1 MRILGFPGQDPVGT
15 TNSFS
20 TIQPITGTSP
30 VATSPTDTLTFT
42 SSDGSL
48 EIEGTAGTDTIDFR
62 VVGGGGGAPSSATYL
77 TLSID
82 AGLSNER
89 VFTPGTSLTATDG
102 GAGGNYSLNTIQDIR
117 TSASPTFTGLTLSGL
132 TTGSVLFSNAGVIS
146 QDNSRFFWDNTNKGL
161 AIGKGTVTF
170 TLNSV
175 TFQSRL
181 AVAVEDLFYQ
191 NTRFEYY
198 NDFFSGP
205 IYMTRARG
213 TLASPTILTAGDI
226 ISTLAGGGYTGSGV
240 VGYQLACSINFG
252 TDSAG
257 TVSTTSM
264 PGLMTFNVTP
274 NGSTTLAEAMRI
286 ANDKVVTM
294 AAYGAGLSQFS
305 SSGVISSL
313 APGTSGN
320 VALSNGTAW
329 TSATLSTAGIAPNTA
344 SYVVIGASAAL
355 TAERVLTAGTAISIT
370 DGGANSTVTIANT
383 GVTSLAATANQTTVS
398 GATGAVTIGT
408 VQSIGTGSSPT
419 FSGLTLSSLTQNSI
433 LFAGS
438 GGVIDQSATS
448 FVYDKSND
456 RMALGQS
463 ATTVRV
469 NSNVLNIKMTIDSSG
484 GSDSVVANFHKH
496 ATTTESLIYL
506 MRSRG
511 TNASPNIVQNGD
523 VLGSVV
529 AAGYT
534 GNSTV
539 GYQEAGGL
547 YVEVS
552 ASGTVST
559 TSMPS
564 TLKLKVTADSSVTPA
579 TALEIASNKTLTLSA
594 YGAGLAQFSSAG
606 VISSLAPGSS
616 GNIAQSNGTAW
627 VSNSLSTAGIATNTP
642 QYLTLAASA
651 DLTNERVFTPGT
663 SLTATDGGAGGN
675 YSLNTIQDIRTSASP
690 QFTGLTLSGLTS
702 TGVLYNVS
710 GVITTESV
718 FTYDQT
724 NNILFVP
731 EIAGGS
737 TTSSN
742 LMVSAYSNTFAD
754 TNTGRIQF
762 MERMVFDQSFTPTG
776 SGGVFSDVVLSF
788 AGTITSALGI
798 NISPSIQD
806 TRTLR
811 YSTSQTVSA
820 FWTFSAATTYTPTTA
835 VTDTASFTQ
844 FAGFVS
850 RPKYAPDIS
859 SGTAQTDALIGFA
872 SGPLTRLL
880 NAGTSKV
887 TSVTCF
893 GTYVTPLILANDF
906 EAVTITNLYHFRAN
920 NPVSTTTTLTN
931 NIGIYIPALNLG
943 TNRYGYYS
951 DLTAS
956 ANYWDIY
963 SAGGAQ
969 SSHEGLFKFGD
980 NVAPTALVHTTGS
993 TTARASMRIEA
1004 GTAPTSPNS
1013 GDIWHDST
1021 RQCLMVSCASLTQG
1035 ITKIGFAQ
1043 TANANIKTS
1052 AVETTLIGTGIGTKT
1067 LPANFLTVGKTIKVR
1082 MWGFYGTKASPV
1094 GAFTIRF
1101 KYGSTT
1107 LVTLSPTLT
1116 VSLTNQAF
1124 NLEFELTCRTTGA
1137 TGTVFAQG
1145 EGDFFTSATA
1155 AGIVTGVTTA
1165 TTTINTTASNAI
1177 DVTAQWATSNASN
1190 TITSTNYTMEIL
1202 Y

>member
-1 MRILGFPGQDPVGT
+1 MPFDFTEGGT
-15 TNSFS
+15 SGGSSDSFK
-20 TIQPITGTSP
+20 TIQVDNGTNP

-42 SSDGSL
+42 SSDGSVV
-48 EIEGTAGTDTIDFR
+48 ITGNSATDTVDFT
-62 VVGGGGGAPSSATYL
+62 VVAAGGGDVDGPASSTDNAIARFDGTTGKL
-77 TLSID
+77 IQNSVATLSD
-82 AGLSNER
+82 AGLLSTADVTVTNLTSGSV
-89 VFTPGTSLTATDG
+89 VFAGTG
-102 GAGGNYSLNTIQDIR
+102 GAL
-117 TSASPTFTGLTLSGL
+117 
-132 TTGSVLFSNAGVIS
+132 S
-146 QDNSRFFWDNTNKGL
+146 QDNSNFFYDNTNDGL
-161 AIGKGTVTF
+161 IIGDSSLSVNI
-170 TLNSV
+170 NSV
-175 TFQSRL
+175 AFTSKLVTKVQ
-181 AVAVEDLFYQ
+181 DLFIQ
-191 NTRFEYY
+191 MARFEYY
-198 NDFFSGP
+198 NDFFSAP
-205 IYMTRARG
+205 FYFLRARNSK
-213 TLASPTILTAGDI
+213 ASPNILTSGDI
-226 ISTLAGGGYTGSGV
+226 IATIAALGYTGNST
-240 VGYQLACSINFG
+240 VGYQQAATINLG
-252 TDSAG
+252 TDTG
-257 TVSTTSM
+257 TISTTSM
-264 PGLMTFNVTP
+264 PGRITFNVSP
-274 NGSTTLAEAMRI
+274 DGSTTPAEALRI
-286 ANDKVVTM
+286 SQDKTLTA
-294 AAYGAGLSQFS
+294 AAYGAGLAQFS
-305 SSGVISSL
+305 SAGVVSSL

-320 VALSNGTAW
+320 IALSNGSAW
-329 TSATLSTAGIAPNTA
+329 TSSSLSSAGIATNTP
-344 SYVVIGASAAL
+344 SYVTLATSADLAN
-355 TAERVLTAGTAISIT
+355 ERVLTAGTAISIT
-370 DGGANSTVTIANT
+370 DAGAGSTVTIANT
-383 GVTSLAATANQTTVS
+383 GVTSLTATANQTTVS
-398 GATGAVTIGT
+398 AATGAITIGT
-408 VQSIGTGSSPT
+408 VQSIGTGSSPQFT
-419 FSGLTLSSLTQNSI
+419 GLTLSGLTQNSI

-438 GGVIDQSATS
+438 GGLIDQSATS
-448 FVYDKSND
+448 FIYDKSAD
-456 RMALGQS
+456 RMALGQT

-469 NSNVLNIKMTIDSSG
+469 NSNVLNVKMTVDSSG
-484 GSDSVVANFHKH
+484 GTDTVVANFHKH

-1043 TANANIKTS
+1043 TANANINTS

>member
-1 MRILGFPGQDPVGT
+1 MPFDFTEGGT
-15 TNSFS
+15 SGGSSDSFK
-20 TIQPITGTSP
+20 TIQVDNGTNP

-42 SSDGSL
+42 SSDGSVV
-48 EIEGTAGTDTIDFR
+48 ITGNSATDTVDFT
-62 VVGGGGGAPSSATYL
+62 VVAAGGGDVDGPASSTDNAIARFDGTTGKL
-77 TLSID
+77 IQNSVATLSD
-82 AGLSNER
+82 AGLLSTADVTVTNLTSGSV
-89 VFTPGTSLTATDG
+89 VFAGTG
-102 GAGGNYSLNTIQDIR
+102 GAL
-117 TSASPTFTGLTLSGL
+117 
-132 TTGSVLFSNAGVIS
+132 S
-146 QDNSRFFWDNTNKGL
+146 QDNSNFFYDNTNDGL
-161 AIGKGTVTF
+161 IIGDSSLSVNI
-170 TLNSV
+170 NSV
-175 TFQSRL
+175 AFTSKLVTKVQ
-181 AVAVEDLFYQ
+181 DLFIQ
-191 NTRFEYY
+191 MARFEYY
-198 NDFFSGP
+198 NDFFSAP
-205 IYMTRARG
+205 FYFLRARNSK
-213 TLASPTILTAGDI
+213 ASPNILTSGDI
-226 ISTLAGGGYTGSGV
+226 IATIAALGYTGNST
-240 VGYQLACSINFG
+240 VGYQQAATINLG
-252 TDSAG
+252 TDTG
-257 TVSTTSM
+257 TISTTSM
-264 PGLMTFNVTP
+264 PGRITFNVSP
-274 NGSTTLAEAMRI
+274 DGSTTPAEALRI
-286 ANDKVVTM
+286 SQDKTLTA
-294 AAYGAGLSQFS
+294 AAYGAGLAQFS
-305 SSGVISSL
+305 SAGVVSSL

-320 VALSNGTAW
+320 IALSNGSAW
-329 TSATLSTAGIAPNTA
+329 TSSSLSSAGIATNTP
-344 SYVVIGASAAL
+344 SYVTLATSADLAN
-355 TAERVLTAGTAISIT
+355 ERVLTAGTAISIT
-370 DGGANSTVTIANT
+370 DAGAGSTVTIANT
-383 GVTSLAATANQTTVS
+383 GVTSLTATANQTTVS
-398 GATGAVTIGT
+398 AATGAITIGT
-408 VQSIGTGSSPT
+408 VQSIGTGSSPQFT
-419 FSGLTLSSLTQNSI
+419 GLTLSGLTQNSI

-438 GGVIDQSATS
+438 GGLIDQSATS
-448 FVYDKSND
+448 FIYDKSAD
-456 RMALGQS
+456 RMALGQT

-469 NSNVLNIKMTIDSSG
+469 NSNVLNVKMTVDSSG
-484 GSDSVVANFHKH
+484 GTDTVVANFHKH

-1043 TANANIKTS
+1043 TANANINTS

-1137 TGTVFAQG
+1137 TGTVFVQG